1 MELLIA
7 INDTVF
13 SCTIK
18 LPFDCLVLRHR
29 NNTTASAISAMNN
42 NAANVAAT
50 TTIVSYLS
58 SWPNSGF
65 EYAKEKK
72 QKCDISKYD
81 TRDKL
86 NRMFIL
92 FAYIT

>member
-1 MELLIA
+1 M
-7 INDTVF
+7 TVF

-42 NAANVAAT
+42 NAASVAVT

-58 SWPNSGF
+58 SWPSRGF

-72 QKCDISKYD
+72 QKCDISKYE
-81 TRDKL
+81 TRDTL
-86 NRMFIL
+86 NHMFIL
-92 FAYIT
+92 FTYLT